1 MIPTQHWRGAILAGG
16 DSRRMGTDKALLEFE
31 GVLLWKRQRQ
41 VLHDSGIEEVIIV
54 RRPDQPAL
62 DSEIPHVR
70 DQVPGAGPLA
80 GLHAA
85 LAYNL
90 ACPEPAEGLA
100 VLAVDMPA
108 IDPGWFEWLRQACRP
123 GVGAVAKHTDGF
135 EPLAAIYPGSALAA
149 VEQRLRKREFSLQGL
164 ILALVEAKQLTVL
177 TLPETERQRVANW
190 NSPSDRAS

>member
-1 MIPTQHWRGAILAGG
+1 MIPQQLWRGAILAGG
-16 DSRRMGTDKALLEFE
+16 DSRRMGTDKALLEYE
-31 GVLLWKRQRQ
+31 GVLLWQRQRQ
-41 VLHDSGIEEVIIV
+41 VLQESGIEDVIVV

-85 LAYNL
+85 LA
-90 ACPEPAEGLA
+90 AGSVPWLA

-123 GVGAVAKHTDGF
+123 GVGAVARHTDGF
-135 EPLAAIYPGSALAA
+135 EPLAAIYPGSALAT

-164 ILALVEAKQLTVL
+164 ISTLVESQQLAVL

>member
-1 MIPTQHWRGAILAGG
+1 MIPSQKWRGAILAGG

-31 GVLLWKRQRQ
+31 GVLLWQRQRQ
-41 VLHDSGIEEVIIV
+41 VLHDSGINDVIVV
-54 RRPDQPAL
+54 RRPEQPAL

-85 LAYNL
+85 LA
-90 ACPEPAEGLA
+90 AGPVSWLA

-108 IDPGWFEWLRQACRP
+108 IDPGWFEWLRQACQP
-123 GVGAVAKHTDGF
+123 GVGAVARHTNGF
-135 EPLAAIYPGSALAA
+135 EPLAAIYPGSALTI
-149 VEQRLRKREFSLQGL
+149 VEERLRRREFSLQDLVSAL
-164 ILALVEAKQLTVL
+164 IESQQLATL

-190 NSPSDRAS
+190 NSPQDRR